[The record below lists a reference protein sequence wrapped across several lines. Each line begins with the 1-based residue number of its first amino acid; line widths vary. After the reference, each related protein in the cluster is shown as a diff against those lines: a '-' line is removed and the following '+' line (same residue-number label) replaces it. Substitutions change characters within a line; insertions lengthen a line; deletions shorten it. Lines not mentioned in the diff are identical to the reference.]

1 MNRLAQ
7 RDEYIAKL
15 MDGARRES
23 RLLETEA
30 KPGQPG
36 RSVWARSSV
45 FATIR
50 MML

>member
-1 MNRLAQ
+1 MTTLVIRLAQ

-15 MDGARRES
+15 MDGAHKS

-36 RSVWARSSV
+36 Q
-45 FATIR
+45 
-50 MML
+50 